1 MIRYD
6 MRYASVAMASSA
18 PLQATAKMP
27 TSIVLTPILEE
38 AASMLNSRLVPFT
51 VNLLNRWMEMV
62 GDVPHT
68 IS

>member
-1 MIRYD
+1 MIRC
-6 MRYASVAMASSA
+6 ASSVASLA
-18 PLQATAKMP
+18 PLQATAKIP